1 MAPEAIDLARGLRP
15 GSGTLVHPALPQDQL
30 CQGSVAR
37 PGAFGQRAGVEEY
50 GQGEKLAPPVGVPP
64 GYPDHRRQSGLG
76 LGRTRGSWGFL
87 KEKELVEVR
96 RRRSPVLALQET
108 EELAFES
115 ERFGGNAAGF
125 VHDPHESSQENPQVL
140 GVVFREN

>member
-15 GSGTLVHPALPQDQL
+15 GSGPLVHPALPQDQL
-30 CQGSVAR
+30 SEGSVAR
-37 PGAFGQRAGVEEY
+37 SGAFGQRAGVEEY

-64 GYPDHRRQSGLG
+64 GDPDHSRQSGLG
-76 LGRTRGSWGFL
+76 LGRTRGGCGLL

-96 RRRSPVLALQET
+96 RRSPVLVLQET

-115 ERFGGNAAGF
+115 ERFSGNAAGF
-125 VHDPHESSQENPQVL
+125 VHDPHESSQENPQGL